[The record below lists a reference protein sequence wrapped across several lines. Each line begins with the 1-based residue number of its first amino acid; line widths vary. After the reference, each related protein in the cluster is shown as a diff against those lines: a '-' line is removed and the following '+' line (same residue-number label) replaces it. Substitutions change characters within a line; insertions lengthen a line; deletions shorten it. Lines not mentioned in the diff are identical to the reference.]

1 MRRGGGRNLTGAD
14 GAEGGGRGCGRR
26 TEDGPEVAAVDGPEE
41 GEARETPQEEAPS
54 VALRLLQRQP
64 EEAVHRRP
72 DRRWRREAGAAGGRP
87 AAGGGLAR
95 EEAGLLVFGHS
106 CNPRLHC
113 RLSSPSPT
121 SLFRV
126 YCLYS
131 LCSGAFDF
139 LLTLKRNFSKH
150 KSLFNFD
157 MMKQFVL
164 IFIQNNY
171 SYRHK
176 TS

>member
-64 EEAVHRRP
+64 EGAVHRRP

-113 RLSSPSPT
+113 

-126 YCLYS
+126 YFTPFVPVRLV
-131 LCSGAFDF
+131 F
-139 LLTLKRNFSKH
+139 L
-150 KSLFNFD
+150 
-157 MMKQFVL
+157 
-164 IFIQNNY
+164 
-171 SYRHK
+171 
-176 TS
+176 